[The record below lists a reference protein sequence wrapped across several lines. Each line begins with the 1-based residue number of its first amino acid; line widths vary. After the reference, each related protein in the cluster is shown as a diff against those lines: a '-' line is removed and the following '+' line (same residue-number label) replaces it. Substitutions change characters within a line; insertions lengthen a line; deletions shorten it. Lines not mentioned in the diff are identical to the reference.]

1 MRKVLYILGQLSDA
15 DAEWLTRAGTLV
27 RINAGAELIAE
38 GGQVDSMYILI
49 EGSLQVHMSKLGKL
63 AVLAPGEIVGE
74 LSLVDSRPASAS
86 VVAVVPSALL
96 KISKVRLIEKTETDI
111 GFGLRLYK
119 AISVFLAD
127 RMRSTIERMGYGVDA
142 SSGGLS
148 QEAHMEGEMDE
159 AVLDQ
164 VFLAGARFDRIFK
177 SLLNSAASSH

>member
-1 MRKVLYILGQLSDA
+1 M
-15 DAEWLTRAGTLV
+15 
-27 RINAGAELIAE
+27 RINAGVELIAE
-38 GGQVDSMYILI
+38 GSPVDSMFILI
-49 EGSLQVHMSKLGKL
+49 EGSLQVQTSKLGKL
-63 AVLAPGEIVGE
+63 ALLSPGEIVGE

-86 VVAVVPSALL
+86 VVSAVSCALL
-96 KISKVRLIEKTETDI
+96 KISQARLIEKTETDI

-148 QEAHMEGEMDE
+148 EEAHMEGEIDE